1 MDIIIK
7 KLGTL
12 LGLILL
18 LLIGQGVYGQT
29 TQTKKVTL
37 TTSGSWTVPAGV
49 TSITVE
55 AWGAG
60 GAGGAGTIS
69 GVNIRA
75 GGGGGGGAYTK
86 STLTVTPSS
95 SITYTIGN
103 GEVGS
108 TSRSTNFSTV
118 TANGGSNGSTGNNGA
133 GGAGGTGGT
142 RNGGA
147 GAAGVN
153 NTAGG
158 GGGAGSGG
166 DGGAASTGTAGT
178 GGISAAGENTPGG
191 NGGNGGVAA
200 GVAGSFPG
208 GGGGGGRGENNP
220 GGGGGNGL
228 IIITYTIT
236 CPDFV
241 ITSPSNQSITYGANA
256 QFSASVGL
264 SGTFTYQ
271 WEISTNNGTS
281 FTSLSNAGV
290 YSGATTNQLTVSR
303 PPVSLSGALYRVK
316 ITSADGCEQNSAA
329 ATLTVA
335 QKELSITGLTGN
347 NKIYN
352 RTTAASVTG
361 TAVLSGVETG
371 DIVTLGGTPTFTFAS
386 PNVGPGINIS
396 TTGYTISGASAS
408 NYTLAQPLLSA
419 NITAKEL
426 SVTGLTG
433 NNKIYDRTTAASVT
447 GTAALSGVETGDIVT
462 LGGTP
467 TFTFASPN
475 VGTGINISTT
485 GYTISGASAS
495 NYTLAQP
502 SFSANITAK
511 ELSVTGLTGNNKI
524 YDRTTAASVTGTA
537 ALSGVETGDIVTL
550 GGTPTFT
557 FASPNVGTGIN
568 ISTTGYTISGAS
580 ASNYSLVQPS
590 FSANITA
597 KALTVAADDRNKV
610 YDGEAF
616 TAFTVSYDGFIEGE
630 DAADLDGELIFTID
644 PAGPAVNAG
653 TYLIT
658 PSGLTSDNYDITFV
672 AGTLEITK
680 AVLTV
685 TADDKNK
692 VYDGEAFT
700 AFTVSYEGFIEGED
714 AADLGGILLFTTD
727 PAGPAVNAGTY
738 VITPE
743 GLTSDNYDIT
753 FVAGTLEITKAVLTV
768 TADDKNKVYDG

>member
-29 TQTKKVTL
+29 QVTVTL
-37 TTSGSWTVPAGV
+37 DPAQTSWTVPAGV
-49 TSITVE
+49 TSITVK
-55 AWGAG
+55 AW
-60 GAGGAGTIS
+60 
-69 GVNIRA
+69 
-75 GGGGGGGAYTK
+75 GGGGGGGGSSFNNSGGSGGGSGAYTIK
-86 STLTVTPSS
+86 TI
-95 SITYTIGN
+95 SIANPNASNVFTYS
-103 GEVGS
+103 VG
-108 TSRSTNFSTV
+108 
-118 TANGGSNGSTGNNGA
+118 TGGA
-133 GGAGGTGGT
+133 GGA
-142 RNGGA
+142 A
-147 GAAGVN
+147 
-153 NTAGG
+153 
-158 GGGAGSGG
+158 
-166 DGGAASTGTAGT
+166 
-178 GGISAAGENTPGG
+178 
-191 NGGNGGVAA
+191 NGGNGGSGTSSSLSQGGTELLSA
-200 GVAGSFPG
+200 GGGSGGAGNSGTVGTGGATTGGDSGSSVGGSGSSGGNSGGQGGNAPNGGTGGAGATNGAGSNGNPPG
-208 GGGGGGRGENNP
+208 GGGGGGERD
-220 GGGGGNGL
+220 GGNNQQGGAGASGR
-228 IIITYTIT
+228 ITITYA

-386 PNVGPGINIS
+386 PNVGTGINIS

-408 NYTLAQPLLSA
+408 NYTLAQPLL
-419 NITAKEL
+419 
-426 SVTGLTG
+426 
-433 NNKIYDRTTAASVT
+433 
-447 GTAALSGVETGDIVT
+447 
-462 LGGTP
+462 
-467 TFTFASPN
+467 
-475 VGTGINISTT
+475 
-485 GYTISGASAS
+485 
-495 NYTLAQP
+495 
-502 SFSANITAK
+502 SANITAK

-700 AFTVSYEGFIEGED
+700 
-714 AADLGGILLFTTD
+714 
-727 PAGPAVNAGTY
+727 
-738 VITPE
+738 
-743 GLTSDNYDIT
+743 
-753 FVAGTLEITKAVLTV
+753 
-768 TADDKNKVYDG
+768 